1 MSCDCKE
8 EQKKGREGISRTYYG
23 YYDTPEGCNIDKKM
37 MSLARY
43 GAAIGAIISTYDV
56 LMYSRAVGF
65 IPMLKRYMFHS
76 GSLMLMGATFA
87 AVANGALLFRKKDD
101 HLNYFLG
108 GFACGPIMAYY
119 FGTNHMYV
127 VGGLFA
133 GAVAAVQKEALVHG
147 HQLVPHVQG
156 HMGLVNSW
164 RNDFTLL
171 ADPRDEMQH
180 TCDKKN

>member
-87 AVANGALLFRKKDD
+87 AVANGALLRRGRPE
-101 HLNYFLG
+101 G
-108 GFACGPIMAYY
+108 GP
-119 FGTNHMYV
+119 GTWTP
-127 VGGLFA
+127 A
-133 GAVAAVQKEALVHG
+133 GAACTRSHGACQQLEKRLHLVSG
-147 HQLVPHVQG
+147 SKRRI
-156 HMGLVNSW
+156 NF
-164 RNDFTLL
+164 N
-171 ADPRDEMQH
+171 
-180 TCDKKN
+180 N